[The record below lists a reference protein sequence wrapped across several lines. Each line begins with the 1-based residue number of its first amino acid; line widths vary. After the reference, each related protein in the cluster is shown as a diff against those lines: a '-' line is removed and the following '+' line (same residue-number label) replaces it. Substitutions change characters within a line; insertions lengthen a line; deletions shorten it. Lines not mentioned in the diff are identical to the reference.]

1 MKLSIITINY
11 NNAEG
16 LRKTLA
22 SVAAQTYRDIEH
34 IIIDGGSTDGSVDI
48 IREYEKA
55 YPQPLPERRGEEP
68 THDTF
73 ASVWGAHTADSTQY
87 DLLKANA
94 EKNRKNPTEA
104 ESILWDMLKGN
115 NIGLHFR
122 RQHIILDYIVDF
134 ICIEKGL
141 VIELDGGYHND
152 PEQKEYDERRTAHLQ
167 QLGYTELRFANEE
180 LLTNPD
186 AVIARIK
193 EVAISLPSL
202 QGRGGERLIIWTSEP
217 DMGIYN
223 AMNKG
228 IEIALGKRIVNSF
241 NRSELINDDHT
252 SNITHQTSQESLND
266 NRSTLNEL
274 QSDYIQILNSGDI
287 LSSPDVTERMMN
299 ALHSINSLNVNSLND
314 KIDVPILYGNMV
326 KYDYVSDKILGK
338 SRETEYSLRQYFS
351 STMNHDCC
359 YFRRDLFETYGL
371 YDESLK
377 IVSDWKWFM
386 QVIGLGKVKP
396 IYVNIDVTIFD
407 ASGIS
412 ESNLELRNKERRH
425 VLEEVLPP
433 TILADYDKYA
443 FPMEQYNRLKKYHL
457 WPIAYFME
465 RVLFKFEKWHV
476 LR

>member
-22 SVAAQTYRDIEH
+22 SVASQTYCNIEH

-48 IREYEKA
+48 IREYENIIK
-55 YPQPLPERRGEEP
+55 R
-68 THDTF
+68 
-73 ASVWGAHTADSTQY
+73 SVTINQSTIQVKW
-87 DLLKANA
+87 L
-94 EKNRKNPTEA
+94 
-104 ESILWDMLKGN
+104 
-115 NIGLHFR
+115 
-122 RQHIILDYIVDF
+122 
-134 ICIEKGL
+134 
-141 VIELDGGYHND
+141 
-152 PEQKEYDERRTAHLQ
+152 
-167 QLGYTELRFANEE
+167 
-180 LLTNPD
+180 
-186 AVIARIK
+186 
-193 EVAISLPSL
+193 
-202 QGRGGERLIIWTSEP
+202 SEP

-228 IEIALGKRIVNSF
+228 VEIALGKRVVDTF
-241 NRSELINDDHT
+241 NRSTLCGDKNKGIEIVQGKRVVNVDHT
-252 SNITHQTSQESLND
+252 TSSNSLND

-287 LSSPDVTERMMN
+287 LASPDVTERMMN
-299 ALHSINSLNVNSLND
+299 ALHSFIRSTLND

-371 YDESLK
+371 YDENLK
-377 IVSDWKWFM
+377 IVSDWKWFL
-386 QVIGLGKVKP
+386 QAIGLGNVKP
-396 IYVNIDVTIFD
+396 VYVDIDVTIFD

-412 ESNLELRNKERRH
+412 ETNLELRNKERRQ

-457 WPIAYFME
+457 WSLVYFIE
-465 RVLFKFEKWHV
+465 RVLFKLNKWKI

>member
-22 SVAAQTYRDIEH
+22 SVASQTYCNIEH

-48 IREYEKA
+48 IREYENTIK
-55 YPQPLPERRGEEP
+55 R
-68 THDTF
+68 
-73 ASVWGAHTADSTQY
+73 SVTINQSTIQV
-87 DLLKANA
+87 K
-94 EKNRKNPTEA
+94 
-104 ESILWDMLKGN
+104 W
-115 NIGLHFR
+115 
-122 RQHIILDYIVDF
+122 V
-134 ICIEKGL
+134 
-141 VIELDGGYHND
+141 
-152 PEQKEYDERRTAHLQ
+152 
-167 QLGYTELRFANEE
+167 
-180 LLTNPD
+180 
-186 AVIARIK
+186 
-193 EVAISLPSL
+193 
-202 QGRGGERLIIWTSEP
+202 SEP

-228 IEIALGKRIVNSF
+228 IEIALGRRIVNSF

-274 QSDYIQILNSGDI
+274 QSDYIHILNSGDI
-287 LSSPDVTERMMN
+287 LASPDVTERMMN
-299 ALHSINSLNVNSLND
+299 ALHSFIRSTLND
-314 KIDVPILYGNMV
+314 KIDVPILYGNMI
-326 KYDYVSDKILGK
+326 KKDYTTGKIIGK
-338 SRETEYSLRQYFS
+338 SREVEYSLRQYFS

-371 YDESLK
+371 YDENLK
-377 IVSDWKWFM
+377 IVSDWKWFL
-386 QVIGLGKVKP
+386 QAIGLGYVKP
-396 IYVNIDVTIFD
+396 VYVDIDVTIFD
-407 ASGIS
+407 CSGIS
-412 ESNLELRNKERRH
+412 ETNLELRNKERRQ

-433 TILADYDKYA
+433 AILADYDKYA